1 MKNDK
6 ILEDIADAYFQKK
19 HRTSK
24 GNADKKMHKKKYHHD
39 KHGMEFIL
47 DYLYDNQDHDIF
59 PHELCEAM
67 NVSAPRVT
75 AILRESEKEGDIVRK
90 VSESDKRMVH
100 VSITDKGAQNV
111 RQRRERWNQ
120 QIQLLLDRIG
130 EEDAQALVRIL
141 HAYNDLKQ
149 EGLWK

>member
-6 ILEDIADAYFQKK
+6 ILENIADAYFQKK
-19 HRTSK
+19 QRTQK
-24 GNADKKMHKKKYHHD
+24 INVEKKHKKKYHHD

-59 PHELCEAM
+59 PNELCQAM

-75 AILRESEKEGDIVRK
+75 AILRESEKEGDIVRQ
-90 VSESDKRMVH
+90 VSENDKRMIH
-100 VSITDKGAQNV
+100 DSITKKGAQSV
-111 RQRRERWNQ
+111 MQRRDRWNQ
-120 QIQLLLDRIG
+120 QIQLLIERIG
-130 EEDAQALVRIL
+130 EEDAKALVRIL
-141 HAYNDLKQ
+141 NAYNDLKN